1 MRNLTCAH
9 SKNTRW
15 RLSEVSTGL
24 SFKQHISLNWL
35 VPTPDSAQFHLNML
49 LKYLNQGLSSKTF
62 ARLPSMLNFRAL
74 AKCPMIHAT
83 LLKYMQWWRLI
94 VHLSTGSISSN
105 HHDSELWRLNL
116 CCLTELTE
124 ACLPSDTEPVYNVLR
139 HWSISCPVFWPAN
152 EIGRYKT
159 GDLTSGFLPEKFK
172 LASST
177 ISWLWSNVLF
187 TRNTLYIS
195 NYPKLCCF
203 WFSSCTLA
211 ESISFLLLQ
220 HFHHQHTHHSFSS
233 LVQLSLNFF
242 PSHLRA
248 IPRLPLWLSWWN
260 LINNMQL
267 ISIAPWALMTT
278 VTAVRSIGWLIL

>member
-1 MRNLTCAH
+1 MRNLTCTH
-9 SKNTRW
+9 SENTRW
-15 RLSEVSTGL
+15 QLSEVSTDL
-24 SFKQHISLNWL
+24 SYKQHISLTWL

-94 VHLSTGSISSN
+94 VHLSTGAISSN

-233 LVQLSLNFF
+233 LVQLSLNFYLHTWGQYLDFHCDF
-242 PSHLRA
+242 PDE
-248 IPRLPLWLSWWN
+248 
-260 LINNMQL
+260 
-267 ISIAPWALMTT
+267 T
-278 VTAVRSIGWLIL
+278 

>member
-1 MRNLTCAH
+1 MRNLTCTH
-9 SKNTRW
+9 SENTRW
-15 RLSEVSTGL
+15 QLSEVSTDL
-24 SFKQHISLNWL
+24 SYKQHISLTWL

-105 HHDSELWRLNL
+105 RNDSELWRINL

-124 ACLPSDTEPVYNVLR
+124 TCLPSDTEPVYNVLR

-152 EIGRYKT
+152 DIGRYKT

-177 ISWLWSNVLF
+177 ISWLWSNDQCIIY
-187 TRNTLYIS
+187 T
-195 NYPKLCCF
+195 
-203 WFSSCTLA
+203 
-211 ESISFLLLQ
+211 
-220 HFHHQHTHHSFSS
+220 
-233 LVQLSLNFF
+233 
-242 PSHLRA
+242 
-248 IPRLPLWLSWWN
+248 
-260 LINNMQL
+260 
-267 ISIAPWALMTT
+267 
-278 VTAVRSIGWLIL
+278 

>member
-1 MRNLTCAH
+1 MRNLTCTR
-9 SKNTRW
+9 SKNTR
-15 RLSEVSTGL
+15 RQLSEVSTDL
-24 SFKQHISLNWL
+24 SYKQHISLTWL

-94 VHLSTGSISSN
+94 VHLSTGAISSN

-172 LASST
+172 LASIT

-187 TRNTLYIS
+187 TRNTLCIS

-220 HFHHQHTHHSFSS
+220 HFHHPTHTPFILFTGTVVFKS
-233 LVQLSLNFF
+233 L